1 MQHKVLDLLK
11 SSRSFCHFIV
21 AMKSNCPPIYMY
33 TEAKLYH
40 QRDRHTEN
48 PIVASYDV
56 FVHFGLSRYIS
67 NRYLNAAAVFVIV
80 VLSLALFVH
89 FHSSCYSAYSFL
101 FHQPC
106 YINYNINIHLSWL
119 DGNLREKKLKK
130 VLLFSKTEE
139 GVCCLYSGCLV
150 YDRISNLH
158 IALRF
163 FSANNS
169 RHPL

>member
-1 MQHKVLDLLK
+1 
-11 SSRSFCHFIV
+11 
-21 AMKSNCPPIYMY
+21 MY

-89 FHSSCYSAYSFL
+89 FHLLLLRL
-101 FHQPC
+101 FFFIPPAVL
-106 YINYNINIHLSWL
+106 Y
-119 DGNLREKKLKK
+119 KL
-130 VLLFSKTEE
+130 
-139 GVCCLYSGCLV
+139 
-150 YDRISNLH
+150 
-158 IALRF
+158 
-163 FSANNS
+163 
-169 RHPL
+169 